1 MKFIDLDCRIQEGG
15 GSHMKHDQGDPFV
28 SMMTAESKVALSLSD
43 FTPRSMLRVAEHS
56 IDRPKFPAIDFHNHI
71 DGMQPSEVLRMM
83 DTCGIEHLVNITMK
97 PGIDGIDSLIRL
109 NATSAGRFSTI
120 AWMDWRDLGEDGFF
134 ERSVGRLE
142 RCVTAGAIGMKIWK
156 DLGLRLRDR
165 DGSLLRIDD
174 SRLDP
179 LFARAAELGVFIMF
193 HTADPAA
200 FFLPTDASNERYE
213 ELSAH
218 PDWSFYGAEFSR
230 EELLAQRNRVFA
242 RHPNTR
248 FVAAHMG
255 EQPED
260 LAALAAMLEV
270 YPHVQLDMSARVAEL
285 GRQPF
290 SARRFFLRFADRIL
304 FGADLL
310 PEESMYRAHYRFLET
325 EDEYF
330 DYPSH
335 ASRQGR
341 WRIYGL
347 ALPDAVL
354 ERIYRG
360 NATDLLAF
368 SK

>member
-1 MKFIDLDCRIQEGG
+1 MGNSMQSDER
-15 GSHMKHDQGDPFV
+15 DPFV
-28 SMMTAESKVALSLSD
+28 SMMTAESKVTLNLSE
-43 FTPRSMLRVAEHS
+43 FTPQPMLRVPEHA
-56 IDRPKFPAIDFHNHI
+56 IERPKFPAIDFHNHI
-71 DGMQPSEVLRMM
+71 DGMEPSEVLRIM
-83 DTCGIEHLVNITMK
+83 DACGIEHLVNITMK
-97 PGIDGIDSLIRL
+97 PGTDGIESLTRL
-109 NATSAGRFSTI
+109 RAASPGRFSTI

-134 ERSVGRLE
+134 ERSVRRLE
-142 RCVTAGAIGMKIWK
+142 QCVAAGAIGMKIWK
-156 DLGLRLRDR
+156 DLGLRLHDQ

-200 FFLPTDASNERYE
+200 FFLPTDARNERYE
-213 ELSAH
+213 ELAAH
-218 PDWSFYGAEFSR
+218 PDWSFHDSVFSR

-242 RHPNTR
+242 CHPATR

-260 LAALAAMLEV
+260 LTALAATLEA
-270 YPHVQLDMSARVAEL
+270 HRNVQLDMSARVAEL

-290 SARRFFLRFADRIL
+290 TARRFFLRFADRIL

-310 PEESMYRAHYRFLET
+310 PEESMYRAHYRFFET

-341 WRIYGL
+341 WQIYGL

-354 ERIYRG
+354 ERLYRG
-360 NATDLLAF
+360 NALELLST

>member
-1 MKFIDLDCRIQEGG
+1 M
-15 GSHMKHDQGDPFV
+15 QGDERDPFV
-28 SMMTAESKVALSLSD
+28 SMMTAESKVALNLSE
-43 FTPRSMLRVAEHS
+43 FQPRSMLRVVEHS
-56 IDRPKFPAIDFHNHI
+56 IERPRFPAVDFHNHI
-71 DGMQPSEVLRMM
+71 DGLEPTNVLRVM
-83 DTCGIEHLVNITMK
+83 DRCGIEHLVNITMK
-97 PGIDGIDSLIRL
+97 PGIDGLESLARL
-109 NATSAGRFSTI
+109 RAASPGRFSTI
-120 AWMDWRDLGEDGFF
+120 AWMDWRDLSEDGFF
-134 ERSVGRLE
+134 GRSVRRLE
-142 RCVTAGAIGMKIWK
+142 ECVAAGAIGMKIWK
-156 DLGLRLRDR
+156 DLGLRLHDR
-165 DGSLLRIDD
+165 DGSPLRIDD

-200 FFLPTDASNERYE
+200 FFLPTDAHNERFE

-218 PDWSFYGAEFSR
+218 PDWSFHGSAFSR
-230 EELLAQRNRVFA
+230 EELLAQRNSVFA
-242 RHPNTR
+242 RHPKTR

-255 EQPED
+255 EQPENLAT
-260 LAALAAMLEV
+260 LAAVLEA
-270 YPHVQLDMSARVAEL
+270 YPNVQLDMSARVAEL

-290 SARRFFLRFADRIL
+290 TARRFFLRFADRIL

-310 PEESMYRAHYRFLET
+310 PEETMYRAHYRFFET

-341 WRIYGL
+341 WQIYGL

-360 NATDLLAF
+360 NAMALLAR
-368 SK
+368 

>member
-1 MKFIDLDCRIQEGG
+1 MDSDGR
-15 GSHMKHDQGDPFV
+15 DPFV
-28 SMMTAESKVALSLSD
+28 SMMTAESKVTLNLSD
-43 FTPRSMLRVAEHS
+43 FAPQSMLRVAEHS
-56 IDRPKFPAIDFHNHI
+56 IERPKFPAVDFHNHI
-71 DGMQPSEVLRMM
+71 DGLEPSEVLGIM
-83 DTCGIEHLVNITMK
+83 DACGIEHLVNITMK
-97 PGIDGIDSLIRL
+97 PGMEGLESLERL
-109 NATSAGRFSTI
+109 RAASWSRFSTI
-120 AWMDWRDLGEDGFF
+120 AWMDWRDLAEDGFVK
-134 ERSVGRLE
+134 RSVQRLE
-142 RCVTAGAIGMKIWK
+142 QCVAAGAIGIKIWK

-174 SRLDP
+174 SRWDP

-200 FFLPTDASNERYE
+200 FFLATDARNERYE

-218 PDWSFYGAEFSR
+218 PDWSFYGSSFSR

-242 RHPNTR
+242 RHPATR

-260 LAALAAMLEV
+260 LAALAAMLETH
-270 YPHVQLDMSARVAEL
+270 PNVQLDMSARVAEL

-290 SARRFFLRFADRIL
+290 TARRFFLRFPDRIL

-310 PEESMYRAHYRFLET
+310 PEESMYRAHYRFFET
-325 EDEYF
+325 DDEYF

-341 WRIYGL
+341 WQIYGL
-347 ALPDAVL
+347 ALPDSIL
-354 ERIYRG
+354 ERVYRG
-360 NATDLLAF
+360 NAMKFLASF
-368 SK
+368 R

>member
-1 MKFIDLDCRIQEGG
+1 MPGDER
-15 GSHMKHDQGDPFV
+15 DPFV
-28 SMMTAESKVALSLSD
+28 SMMTAESEVTLNLSG
-43 FTPRSMLRVAEHS
+43 FAPQSMLRVVENS
-56 IDRPKFPAIDFHNHI
+56 IARPKFPAIDFHNHI
-71 DGMQPSEVLRMM
+71 DGMDPADVLRIM
-83 DTCGIEHLVNITMK
+83 DACGIEHLVNITMK
-97 PGIDGIDSLIRL
+97 PGMDGIQSLTRL
-109 NATSAGRFSTI
+109 HQASPGRFSTI
-120 AWMDWRDLGEDGFF
+120 AWMDWRDLKEDGFF
-134 ERSVGRLE
+134 DLSVRRLE
-142 RCVTAGAIGMKIWK
+142 RCVAAGAIGMKIWK
-156 DLGLRLRDR
+156 DLGLRLRDG

-179 LFARAAELGVFIMF
+179 LFARAAELGIFIMF

-200 FFLPTDASNERYE
+200 FFLPTDGRNERFE

-218 PDWSFYGAEFSR
+218 PDWSFYGSAFSR

-242 RHPNTR
+242 RHPKTQ

-260 LAALAAMLEV
+260 LAALAAVLDAH
-270 YPHVQLDMSARVAEL
+270 PNVQLDMSARVAEL

-290 SARRFFLRFADRIL
+290 TARRFFRRFADRIL

-310 PEESMYRAHYRFLET
+310 PEISMYRSHYRFFET

-341 WRIYGL
+341 WQIYGL

-354 ERIYRG
+354 QRIYRE
-360 NATDLLAF
+360 NAMALLAV
-368 SK
+368 SR

>member
-1 MKFIDLDCRIQEGG
+1 MPGDER
-15 GSHMKHDQGDPFV
+15 DPFV
-28 SMMTAESKVALSLSD
+28 SMMNAASTVTLNLSD
-43 FTPRSMLRVAEHS
+43 FKPRSMLRVVEHRFE
-56 IDRPKFPAIDFHNHI
+56 RPKFPAIDFHNHV
-71 DGMQPSEVLRMM
+71 DGMDPAEVLRVM
-83 DTCGIEHLVNITMK
+83 DACGIEHLVNITMK
-97 PGIDGIDSLIRL
+97 SGTDGLESHRRL
-109 NATSAGRFSTI
+109 RQASPERFSTI

-134 ERSVGRLE
+134 ERSVRRLE
-142 RCVTAGAIGMKIWK
+142 QCVSAGAIGIKIWK

-165 DGSLLRIDD
+165 DDSLLRIDD
-174 SRLDP
+174 PRLDP

-200 FFLPTDASNERYE
+200 FFLPTDAENERFE

-218 PDWSFYGAEFSR
+218 PDWSFYGSAFSR
-230 EELLAQRNRVFA
+230 EELLVQRNRVFA
-242 RHPNTR
+242 RHPKTQ

-260 LAALAAMLEV
+260 LAAVGAMLET
-270 YPHVQLDMSARVAEL
+270 YPNVQLDMSARVAEL

-290 SARRFFLRFADRIL
+290 TARRFFLRFAERIL

-310 PEESMYRAHYRFLET
+310 PEEAMYRAHYRFFET

-341 WRIYGL
+341 WQIYGL
-347 ALPDAVL
+347 ALPDTVL
-354 ERIYRG
+354 ECIYRG
-360 NATDLLAF
+360 NALALLARR
-368 SK
+368 

>member
-1 MKFIDLDCRIQEGG
+1 MDSDGR
-15 GSHMKHDQGDPFV
+15 DPFV
-28 SMMTAESKVALSLSD
+28 SMMAAESKVTLNLSD
-43 FTPRSMLRVAEHS
+43 FAPQSMLRVAEHS
-56 IDRPKFPAIDFHNHI
+56 IERPKFPAIDFHNHI
-71 DGMQPSEVLRMM
+71 DGLEPSEVLRVM
-83 DTCGIEHLVNITMK
+83 DACGIEHLVNITMK
-97 PGIDGIDSLIRL
+97 PGTEGLESLARIHAASP
-109 NATSAGRFSTI
+109 NRFSTI
-120 AWMDWRDLGEDGFF
+120 AWMDWRDLVEDDFVK
-134 ERSVGRLE
+134 RSVQRLE
-142 RCVTAGAIGMKIWK
+142 QCVAAGAIGMKIWK

-165 DGSLLRIDD
+165 DGSILRIDD

-179 LFARAAELGVFIMF
+179 LLARAAELGVFIMF

-200 FFLPTDASNERYE
+200 FFLATDVRNERYE

-218 PDWSFYGAEFSR
+218 PDWSFYGSAFSR

-242 RHPNTR
+242 RHPATR

-270 YPHVQLDMSARVAEL
+270 HPNVQLDMSARVAEL

-290 SARRFFLRFADRIL
+290 TARRFFLRFPDRIL

-310 PEESMYRAHYRFLET
+310 PEESMYRAHYRFFET
-325 EDEYF
+325 DDEYF

-341 WRIYGL
+341 WQIYGL
-347 ALPDAVL
+347 ALPDTVL

-360 NATDLLAF
+360 NAMELLA
-368 SK
+368 SLR

>member
-1 MKFIDLDCRIQEGG
+1 MPGDER
-15 GSHMKHDQGDPFV
+15 DPFV
-28 SMMTAESKVALSLSD
+28 SMMNAASTVTLNLSD
-43 FTPRSMLRVAEHS
+43 FEPRSMLRAVEHR
-56 IDRPKFPAIDFHNHI
+56 IERPKFTAIDFHNHI
-71 DGMQPSEVLRMM
+71 DGMDPVDVLRVM
-83 DTCGIEHLVNITMK
+83 DACGVEHLVNITMK
-97 PGIDGIDSLIRL
+97 PGADGIESLTRL
-109 NATSAGRFSTI
+109 HQVSPERFSTI
-120 AWMDWRDLGEDGFF
+120 AWMDWRDLADGGFF
-134 ERSVGRLE
+134 DRSVGRLE
-142 RCVTAGAIGMKIWK
+142 QCVSAGAIGMKIWK

-174 SRLDP
+174 PRLDP
-179 LFARAAELGVFIMF
+179 LFARAADLGIFIMF

-200 FFLPTDASNERYE
+200 FFLPTDAQNERFE

-218 PDWSFYGAEFSR
+218 PDWSFYGSAFSG

-242 RHPNTR
+242 RHPETQ

-260 LAALAAMLEV
+260 LAAVAAMLER
-270 YPHVQLDMSARVAEL
+270 YPNVQLDMSARVAEL

-290 SARRFFLRFADRIL
+290 TARRFFLRFADRIL

-310 PEESMYRAHYRFLET
+310 PEESMYRGHYRFLET

-341 WRIYGL
+341 WKIYGL

-354 ERIYRG
+354 ERVYRG
-360 NATDLLAF
+360 NALALLGRR
-368 SK
+368 

>member
-1 MKFIDLDCRIQEGG
+1 MQSDEP
-15 GSHMKHDQGDPFV
+15 DPFV
-28 SMMTAESKVALSLSD
+28 SMMTAESTATISLGD
-43 FTPRSMLRVAEHS
+43 FQPQAMLRAPEHS
-56 IDRPKFPAIDFHNHI
+56 IPLPKFPAIDFHNHI
-71 DGMQPSEVLRMM
+71 DGMEPSEVLRIM
-83 DTCGIEHLVNITMK
+83 DACGIEHLVNITMK
-97 PGIDGIDSLIRL
+97 PGTDGLESLARL
-109 NATSAGRFSTI
+109 RAASSKRFSTI
-120 AWMDWRDLGEDGFF
+120 AWMDWRDLADDGFF
-134 ERSVGRLE
+134 DRSVRRLE
-142 RCVTAGAIGMKIWK
+142 QCVAAGAIGMKLWK

-165 DGSLLRIDD
+165 DGSFLRIDD
-174 SRLDP
+174 ERLDP

-200 FFLPTDASNERYE
+200 FFLPTDGRNERYE

-218 PDWSFYGAEFSR
+218 PDWSFYGSAFSR

-242 RHPNTR
+242 RHPGTR

-260 LAALAAMLEV
+260 LAALAATLDAH
-270 YPHVQLDMSARVAEL
+270 PNVQLDMSARVAEL

-290 SARRFFLRFADRIL
+290 TARRFFLRFANRIL

-310 PEESMYRAHYRFLET
+310 PEEAMYRAHYRFFET
-325 EDEYF
+325 DDEYF

-341 WRIYGL
+341 WQIYGL
-347 ALPDAVL
+347 ALPDEVL

-360 NATDLLAF
+360 NAMQLL
-368 SK
+368 SMSR

>member
-1 MKFIDLDCRIQEGG
+1 MDSDGR
-15 GSHMKHDQGDPFV
+15 DPFV
-28 SMMTAESKVALSLSD
+28 SMMTAESKVNLNLSD
-43 FTPRSMLRVAEHS
+43 FAPQSMLRVAEHS
-56 IDRPKFPAIDFHNHI
+56 IARPKFPAIDFHNHI
-71 DGMQPSEVLRMM
+71 DGLEPSEVLRVM
-83 DTCGIEHLVNITMK
+83 DACGIEQLVNITMK
-97 PGIDGIDSLIRL
+97 PGTEGLESLARL
-109 NATSAGRFSTI
+109 HAASPNRFSTI
-120 AWMDWRDLGEDGFF
+120 AWMDWRDLVEDNFVK
-134 ERSVGRLE
+134 RSVQRLE
-142 RCVTAGAIGMKIWK
+142 QCAAAGAIGMKIWK

-165 DGSLLRIDD
+165 DGSILRIDD

-200 FFLPTDASNERYE
+200 FFLATDALNERYE

-218 PDWSFYGAEFSR
+218 PDWSFYGSAFSR
-230 EELLAQRNRVFA
+230 EELLAQRNSVFT
-242 RHPNTR
+242 RHPATR

-260 LAALAAMLEV
+260 LAALATMLEAH
-270 YPHVQLDMSARVAEL
+270 PNVQLDMSARVAEL

-290 SARRFFLRFADRIL
+290 TARRFFLRFPDRIL

-310 PEESMYRAHYRFLET
+310 PEESMYRGHYRFFET
-325 EDEYF
+325 DDEYF

-341 WRIYGL
+341 WQIYGL
-347 ALPDAVL
+347 ALPDTVL

-360 NATDLLAF
+360 NAMKLLA
-368 SK
+368 SSR